1 MNKRNFYIYQE
12 DLIRYEVSQKP
23 LTISQ
28 LVEDLNKKYGQEN
41 MKKLRTD
48 IITNYLNVMGYLV
61 VDQNKCK
68 WPTHMGRLLGLEVG
82 CSTDKKGNEY
92 EVNLYNERAQKYI
105 LDNLYDMIVY

>member
-23 LTISQ
+23 LAISQ

-41 MKKLRTD
+41 MRKLRTD

-61 VDQNKCK
+61 VDNKNRK
-68 WPTHMGRLLGLEVG
+68 RPTQKGRLLGIEVQVQVEKQQLEPFKQQV
-82 CSTDKKGNEY
+82 
-92 EVNLYNERAQKYI
+92 
-105 LDNLYDMIVY
+105 